1 MPIFG
6 TDHPQTSITVKI
18 NQLSKAHFNE
28 DLEDDSLELRISDL
42 IHLIKIQPNT
52 GAVEAARAIRKKVKY
67 GEHADDQLL
76 ALQILELLV
85 LNGGTTI
92 GGVIARDDKLNELLR
107 AIVKGHA
114 LMGNDNTYP
123 GKVISRARAMA
134 LGWRYELAELSGFEP
149 FSKLYVAIPRA
160 KRVSESR
167 PGHSVGIESDSGF
180 AATPSTPRIP
190 PPRPK
195 GKSPFTPGEYSTKQ
209 TDPARKQKK
218 KKKKKSKYG
227 GIIYADEQYKIP
239 QINYGVEAPKI
250 RSLLSDCHTH
260 ATALDNSLTALARDE
275 SPLDNPKTSKE
286 FEKCRAI
293 RHKILRYLQFVGAG
307 DEANKSKE
315 VLEMDEEF
323 LGSLIGAN
331 EKLVQVFKRFDH
343 LCGYTEENPAPNYDE
358 DDSDESFYS
367 TEDEEDEDDEELR
380 DVHNKLQQVTV
391 GSSTKSPPPQRP
403 AKQVDTT
410 PQKPP
415 LVKAVTNETI
425 SSDPFG
431 DGNAVKF
438 NKSVYE

>member
-6 TDHPQTSITVKI
+6 SDHPQTSITVKI
-18 NQLSKAHFNE
+18 NQLSKSHFND
-28 DLEDDSLELRISDL
+28 DLEDNSLELRISDL
-42 IHLIKIQPNT
+42 IHLIKVQPNT
-52 GAVEAARAIRKKVKY
+52 GAVEAARAIRKKIKY
-67 GEHADDQLL
+67 GDHVDDQLL

-92 GGVIARDDKLNELLR
+92 GGTIARDEKLNDLLKAVVR
-107 AIVKGHA
+107 GHA
-114 LMGNDNTYP
+114 IMGNGSTYP
-123 GKVISRARAMA
+123 RKVISRARAMA
-134 LGWRYELAELSGFEP
+134 LGWRYELAEMPGFEP
-149 FSKLYVAIPRA
+149 FSRLYEAIPRA
-160 KRVSESR
+160 KRVSGPR
-167 PGHSVGIESDSGF
+167 PGHPDGIDSDSDS
-180 AATPSTPRIP
+180 AATPSTPRVP

-195 GKSPFTPGEYSTKQ
+195 GKSPFTPNEYSTKKV
-209 TDPARKQKK
+209 DPARKQKK
-218 KKKKKSKYG
+218 KKKKSKYS

-239 QINYGVEAPKI
+239 QINYSVEAPKI

-275 SPLDNPKTSKE
+275 SPLDNPKTSRE

-331 EKLVQVFKRFDH
+331 EKLVLVFKRFDQ
-343 LCGYTEENPAPNYDE
+343 LCGYTEENPAPNYD

-367 TEDEEDEDDEELR
+367 TDDEEDEEDEGLR
-380 DVHNKLQQVTV
+380 DVHDRLQEVTI
-391 GSSTKSPPPQRP
+391 GSSTKSPPPPRP
-403 AKQVDTT
+403 SKPAEPVS
-410 PQKPP
+410 QKLP
-415 LVKAVTNETI
+415 LVKAETNDTI
-425 SSDPFG
+425 ASDPFG